1 MTIFV
6 VSMIGLYLA
15 SFVAGQ
21 VLLKQSMHAMQTH
34 RWTARVVLRPFTIA
48 IAAMTVSFLIK
59 LGLLQRFDLSYLFP
73 FQGLTIIAVVGASAA
88 LLHER
93 LTARFWLGTI
103 LVSCGVVAIS
113 AT

>member
-1 MTIFV
+1 MTIFIM
-6 VSMIGLYLA
+6 SMISLYLA

-21 VLLKQSMHAMQTH
+21 ILLKQSMHARQTH
-34 RWTARVVLRPFTIA
+34 RWSARVVLRPLAIA
-48 IAAMTVSFLIK
+48 IAAMTVSFFIK

-73 FQGLTIIAVVGASAA
+73 FQGLTIIAVVGASAV

-93 LTARFWLGTI
+93 LTPRFWLGTI
-103 LVSCGVVAIS
+103 MVSAGVVAIS